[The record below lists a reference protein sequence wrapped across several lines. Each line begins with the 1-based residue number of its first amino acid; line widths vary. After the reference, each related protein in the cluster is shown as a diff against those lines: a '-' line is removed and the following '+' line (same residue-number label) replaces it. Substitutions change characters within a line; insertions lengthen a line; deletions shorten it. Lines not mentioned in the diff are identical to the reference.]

1 MQNLNFAN
9 QKQEVK
15 TLQRK
20 NLLNG
25 GFLNY
30 VWFVKRF
37 IDFENKIAE
46 ELVYFGEIFQWQS
59 T

>member
-37 IDFENKIAE
+37 IDYENKIAE
-46 ELVYFGEIFQWQS
+46 ELVYFGEIFQ
-59 T
+59 